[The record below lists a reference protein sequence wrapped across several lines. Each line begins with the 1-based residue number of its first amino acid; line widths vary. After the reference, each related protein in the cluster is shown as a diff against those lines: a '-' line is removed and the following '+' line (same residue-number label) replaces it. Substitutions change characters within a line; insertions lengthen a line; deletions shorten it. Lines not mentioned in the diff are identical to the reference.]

1 MYMIMNKVENIYEIK
16 KNSIALYRERYG
28 ELQMVG
34 SGLLLKYQEKNLLI
48 SAFHVIDMEDER
60 IEKENADVLSGNK
73 YLLPGI
79 SIRIPIQPSASQ

>member
-48 SAFHVIDMEDER
+48 SAFHVIDM
-60 IEKENADVLSGNK
+60 
-73 YLLPGI
+73 
-79 SIRIPIQPSASQ
+79 